1 MAVSVSCNHQDC
13 HHHGHLHT
21 AESLLTC
28 KLRGQARTTGVET
41 LTCPSLPLTCRMY
54 LKLATPIMARC
65 PVVLSASRVHCV
77 RAGCVHSQ
85 VLGPTCRDRRWVP
98 CTLKSLTKPTLRG
111 IKLWQSTP
119 GQIRLP
125 LWISVSSYIELS
137 RAPDFAFSD
146 LLSSNCC
153 RGEKDEE
160 SRFRKPT
167 REEQDAADT
176 HSS

>member
-1 MAVSVSCNHQDC
+1 
-13 HHHGHLHT
+13 
-21 AESLLTC
+21 
-28 KLRGQARTTGVET
+28 
-41 LTCPSLPLTCRMY
+41 MY
-54 LKLATPIMARC
+54 
-65 PVVLSASRVHCV
+65 S
-77 RAGCVHSQ
+77 
-85 VLGPTCRDRRWVP
+85 
-98 CTLKSLTKPTLRG
+98 KSLTKPTLRG
-111 IKLWQSTP
+111 IKLWQSAP

-125 LWISVSSYIELS
+125 LWTSVSSYIELS

-160 SRFRKPT
+160 SRFGKPT